1 MQAVIMAAGM
11 GKRLRP
17 LTLTTPKPLL
27 PIGGRPILDWTL
39 ERLPSE
45 VDEVIIVVNYLAEQI
60 QTHVGAES
68 HGRPVR
74 YIRHE
79 VLDGTAGAVRACR
92 EVVRGRFMVVSG
104 DDLYGAD
111 DLAGLAGHELA
122 VLVSAEQKNA
132 ERLGLCTVNE
142 DGSLKGIAEKGSPE
156 HVELVSRNECLVNC
170 GAYVLDERFFAIDP
184 VKIPSGEFGLPQ
196 TLAALAGTGVTVDVV
211 RAKSWTPIGTPEELA
226 AADKSAR

>member
-1 MQAVIMAAGM
+1 MQAVIMAAGL

-17 LTLTTPKPLL
+17 LTLTMPKPLL
-27 PIGGRPILDWTL
+27 PVGGRPILDWTL
-39 ERLPSE
+39 ERLPRE
-45 VDEVIIVVNYLAEQI
+45 VDEVVVVVNYLAEQI
-60 QTHVGAES
+60 QAHVGEQS
-68 HGRPVR
+68 HGRPVT
-74 YIRHE
+74 YVRHE

-111 DLAGLAGHELA
+111 DLAELAEHKLA

-132 ERLGLCTVNE
+132 ERLGLCTVNA

-156 HVELVSRNECLVNC
+156 HAELVARNECLVNC
-170 GAYVLDERFFAIDP
+170 GAYVLDERFFGVEP

-196 TLAALAGTGVTVDVV
+196 TLAALAATGVAVDVV
-211 RAKSWTPIGTPEELA
+211 RATSWTPIGTPEELLE
-226 AADKSAR
+226 ADKSAS